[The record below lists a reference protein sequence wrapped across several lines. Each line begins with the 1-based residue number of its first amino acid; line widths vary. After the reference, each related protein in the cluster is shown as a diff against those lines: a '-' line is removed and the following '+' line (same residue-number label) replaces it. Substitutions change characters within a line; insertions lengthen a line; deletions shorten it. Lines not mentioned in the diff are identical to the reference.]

1 MLCKFFICFLIY
13 SFMGWIYETLL
24 CTIRDRSWKNR
35 GFLFGPIIPI
45 YGFGASLA
53 SFLFLIYPVPWLKN
67 GGHAAIFF
75 TCAIGSFIL
84 EYTTS
89 YVLEKIFHAV
99 WWDYSRMPLN
109 IHGRVCLIFTALFGV
124 AGVVIVNWVL
134 PPILALPIF
143 KYEGFVQFLA
153 LLLAMML
160 GMDIALTVTELNEF
174 NRKFVAMNEQ
184 INERMAE
191 YVEKFGESVADT
203 REKLS
208 LEHLEAYIKSASLTQ
223 KVTVAHVVGFRLKDK
238 DHESIKLQQRMHD
251 FITKNKF
258 RKTIKDEPTEKPCV
272 EDI

>member
-1 MLCKFFICFLIY
+1 MICKIFICFLIY
-13 SFMGWIYETLL
+13 SFFGWVYETML
-24 CTIRDRSWKNR
+24 CTIRDKSWKNR

-45 YGFGASLA
+45 YGFGATFASL
-53 SFLFLIYPVPWLKN
+53 LFIIVPIPWLQN
-67 GGHAAIFF
+67 GGHLAIFL

-84 EYTTS
+84 EYSTS

-109 IHGRVCLIFTALFGV
+109 IHGRVCLIFTVLFGV
-124 AGVVIVNWVL
+124 AGVIIVNWVL

-143 KYEGFVQFLA
+143 KYEIAMEFLA
-153 LLLAMML
+153 LALAVVL

-208 LEHLEAYIKSASLTQ
+208 LEHLEAYIKHASLTQ
-223 KVTVAHVVGFRLKDK
+223 KATISHVVGFRLKDK
-238 DHESIKLQQRMHD
+238 DHESIKLKQSMHN
-251 FITKNKF
+251 FLTKNVF
-258 RKTIKDEPTEKPCV
+258 RKTIKDEAVDEAC
-272 EDI
+272 